1 MTNETAGRILI
12 IDDEANVRRLLSRVL
27 QRAGFLVEGVA
38 SGAEALRLLPEN
50 QFHLVY
56 LDIRMPD
63 MSGLDVLK
71 EIRLSWPD
79 LPVTLLTAHASLQT
93 ALDAIR
99 LGAKDYLVKP
109 IDPEVFVAQTRVILQ
124 EQIIEQ
130 RKRELRQQIAALQ
143 DELYQLQQKQ
153 EAPTEI
159 RSEGQLDDAERFLK
173 RGHLILD
180 MRAQRAILDD
190 RVLDLPPTAF
200 KYLAVLAQHAP
211 EVVSYQTLVSEAQGY
226 AMVPNEASEL
236 AKYHIHVLRQ
246 TLHDIDPQKEGIIDN
261 LRGVGYRLETQT
273 QPGSAS

>member
-109 IDPEVFVAQTRVILQ
+109 IDPEVFVAQTRMILQ